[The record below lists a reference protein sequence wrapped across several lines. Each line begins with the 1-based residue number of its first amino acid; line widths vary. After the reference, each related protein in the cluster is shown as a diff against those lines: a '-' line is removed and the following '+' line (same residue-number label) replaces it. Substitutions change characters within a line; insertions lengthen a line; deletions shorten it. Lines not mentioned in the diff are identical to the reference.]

1 MSEQG
6 NRSLQHFS
14 GLDRNMLESSV
25 RESAVTLTENGYAW
39 DMISDK
45 QLLKTNIEKEM
56 IVTPGAAYKP
66 FLFRRRNIFLMKQWK
81 TDGFG

>member
-45 QLLKTNIEKEM
+45 QLLKLILRKNDC
-56 IVTPGAAYKP
+56 TPGAAYKP

>member
-1 MSEQG
+1 
-6 NRSLQHFS
+6 
-14 GLDRNMLESSV
+14 MLESSV

>member
-45 QLLKTNIEKEM
+45 QLLKLILRK
-56 IVTPGAAYKP
+56 K
-66 FLFRRRNIFLMKQWK
+66 
-81 TDGFG
+81 